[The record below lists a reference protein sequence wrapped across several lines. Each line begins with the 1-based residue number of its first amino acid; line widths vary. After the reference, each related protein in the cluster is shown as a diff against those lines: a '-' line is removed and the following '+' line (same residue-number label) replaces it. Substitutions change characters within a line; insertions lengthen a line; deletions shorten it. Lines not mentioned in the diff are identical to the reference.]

1 MAWIKKATASS
12 PEREALRAAQ
22 GELVAAEK
30 GREDAR
36 QARQRGEAREALL
49 VAELAA
55 SVAKD
60 EDATRALAASFG
72 AEEQAAPSAS
82 PASATPALQ
91 VDLERTRAAVAILR
105 GDEEAAEARLA
116 QAGDA
121 LVEAVDAVEAA
132 VMEERFAEAR
142 QKAAELRE
150 LCEPL
155 SVYWADR
162 ERRFGPLRAFL
173 EEHRLLLHRDH
184 PVFVSSSAV
193 ERVWRKALETDYAAQ
208 PDPAAGRAL
217 QKAEEAEQ
225 VRREE
230 ERARRI
236 AEDRREVEEARA
248 ALQKENAAEREAAES
263 RNRTSFV
270 ELSVPWTRRI

>member
-60 EDATRALAASFG
+60 EDAARALAASFG
-72 AEEQAAPSAS
+72 AEEQAAPSA
-82 PASATPALQ
+82 PPLH

-105 GDEEAAEARLA
+105 GDEETAEARLA
-116 QAGDA
+116 HARDA
-121 LVEAVDAVEAA
+121 LTEAVDAVEAA

-162 ERRFGPLRAFL
+162 ERRFGPLHAFL

-193 ERVWRKALETDYAAQ
+193 ERVWRKALETDYAVQ

-225 VRREE
+225 ARREE
-230 ERARRI
+230 ERARQI
-236 AEDRREVEEARA
+236 AEDRREAEEARA
-248 ALQKENAAEREAAES
+248 ALQAKNREKDEASS
-263 RNRTSFV
+263 RRDAYAPTIYSAPAYHPFD
-270 ELSVPWTRRI
+270 SI